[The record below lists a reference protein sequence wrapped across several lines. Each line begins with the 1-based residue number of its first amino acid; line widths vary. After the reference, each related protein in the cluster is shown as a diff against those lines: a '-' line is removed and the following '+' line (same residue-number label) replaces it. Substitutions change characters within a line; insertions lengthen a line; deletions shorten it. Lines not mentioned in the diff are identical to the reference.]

1 MLLHS
6 CLWAIDED
14 IAGAQIERFTLRNR
28 EPLAGLGGLRK
39 QLGEESE
46 RENLRSIQE
55 CILNSQ
61 SAQGLSIQLAV
72 LAGLWKLTADSDAL
86 VV

>member
-28 EPLAGLGGLRK
+28 EPLAELGGLRK
-39 QLGEESE
+39 LGEESE

>member
-1 MLLHS
+1 M
-6 CLWAIDED
+6 
-14 IAGAQIERFTLRNR
+14 
-28 EPLAGLGGLRK
+28 
-39 QLGEESE
+39 GEESE

-61 SAQGLSIQLAV
+61 SAQGLSIQLVV